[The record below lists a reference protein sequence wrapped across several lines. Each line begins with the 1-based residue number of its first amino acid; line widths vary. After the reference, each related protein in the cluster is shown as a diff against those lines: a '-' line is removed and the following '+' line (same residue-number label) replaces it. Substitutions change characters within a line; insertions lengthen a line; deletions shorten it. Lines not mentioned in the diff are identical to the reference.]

1 MRADYYSKR
10 DQNLKKVQILGAAST
25 FASTRTKAK
34 INIFFKNNFSLN
46 LMYKHMHNFPFLWYT
61 VLYTLMPNTKL
72 TSNVRESN
80 LSPKTIPSMYLIKWG
95 FLSKTRHL
103 TFRLI
108 YFFFF
113 IADTF
118 SLDFCMYAYLLFG
131 FGLYA
136 ILSIQCHQRCW
147 LLRHV

>member
-1 MRADYYSKR
+1 
-10 DQNLKKVQILGAAST
+10 
-25 FASTRTKAK
+25 
-34 INIFFKNNFSLN
+34 
-46 LMYKHMHNFPFLWYT
+46 MYKHMHNFPFLWYT

-80 LSPKTIPSMYLIKWG
+80 LSPKTIPSIYLIKWG

-147 LLRHV
+147 LLRHVWRARKSFGYCVLAQKMVVASLLLLWCVYYKLISTKEYNWR

>member
-1 MRADYYSKR
+1 
-10 DQNLKKVQILGAAST
+10 
-25 FASTRTKAK
+25 
-34 INIFFKNNFSLN
+34 
-46 LMYKHMHNFPFLWYT
+46 
-61 VLYTLMPNTKL
+61 MPNTKL

-136 ILSIQCHQRCW
+136 ILSIQCPMPPAV
-147 LLRHV
+147 LAA